1 MRVSLCFSRVSLVSG
16 GLCVVSLF
24 FPIDSP
30 CRFEQPV
37 SNYPQDDPTHVM
49 FTSPSESKAAYRPLW
64 NHFFGN
70 PSSLALILYQAIFRN
85 LYSNYLIDVGSIL
98 SW

>member
-1 MRVSLCFSRVSLVSG
+1 MLFLC
-16 GLCVVSLF
+16 F

-85 LYSNYLIDVGSIL
+85 LYSNYLIYVGSIL